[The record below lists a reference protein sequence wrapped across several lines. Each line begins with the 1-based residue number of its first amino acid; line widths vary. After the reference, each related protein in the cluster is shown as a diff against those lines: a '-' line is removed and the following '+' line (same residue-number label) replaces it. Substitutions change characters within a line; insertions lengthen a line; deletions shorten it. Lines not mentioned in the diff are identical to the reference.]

1 MRIARLQE
9 LLDRLVA
16 APQDSTSASE
26 KHELVD
32 LVLQLWRKVE
42 TAEQLLAR
50 CGVDDPEHVITCHAK
65 DLPVYYR
72 LLCEKVAAIDKVVQS
87 MSDPIDD

>member
-16 APQDSTSASE
+16 VPQDSTSASE

-32 LVLQLWRKVE
+32 LVLQLWRKME
-42 TAEQLLAR
+42 RAEELLAR
-50 CGVDDPEHVITCHAK
+50 CDIEDPEHVIIDHTE

-72 LLCEKVAAIDKVVQS
+72 LLCEKVAAIDEVVQS
-87 MSDPIDD
+87 MSDPID